1 MNAVF
6 ARPFSYGLADCSQG
20 LAVAKGRNGDEAEC
34 AIAQAGFVSIS
45 VCGDA
50 GQINRGRV
58 VEIIVKKDE
67 KRCVKLYISK

>member
-20 LAVAKGRNGDEAEC
+20 LAVTKGRNGEEAEC
-34 AIAQAGFVSIS
+34 AIARAGFVSIS

-50 GQINRGRV
+50 GEINNGRFV
-58 VEIIVKKDE
+58 VVIVKK
-67 KRCVKLYISK
+67 I